1 MQISDI
7 KVSRRK
13 TPPGACIEFI
23 GREGES
29 IEIELRG
36 HDFETMTDADIIARA
51 KSTMTDVGRI
61 HNEKA
66 ANETAD
72 DQNLD
77 MP

>member
-1 MQISDI
+1 MISRFL
-7 KVSRRK
+7 VERP
-13 TPPGACIEFI
+13 PPGACVEFI

-61 HNEKA
+61 HNENA
-66 ANETAD
+66 ANETAA
-72 DQNLD
+72 DQKTD